1 MAKISNRDRVRR
13 ALELLGESL
22 DPFITAAT
30 SDKLPADKHWTML
43 LAAKDAG
50 NGAAA
55 TKKYNPVD
63 PQNGLRMLTENITGK
78 AIPGWFPFNE
88 KLSRAEQSL
97 ASELR
102 DVRDR
107 EAHHEPFS
115 ADDAYRALDTAE
127 RLLRA
132 IGAPDAADEVKRSR
146 VDLRR
151 VSSEQEDRKVVK
163 AAGAAEVGSA
173 GLLPW
178 REVLRPHDDVAKG
191 NFRAAEFAAD
201 LAMVARGEGDPEYT
215 DPVEFF
221 RRTFLTGGLQDL
233 ITRAVARISGDT
245 NASPVINLQ
254 TNFGGGKTHSM
265 LALWHLAS
273 GRSVTDYPQE
283 LQDLLGPIR
292 LDRKIGRVALV
303 GNHLQASGM
312 KPKPDGTKVNTLWG
326 ELAWQLGGREAY
338 EIVADADRTSTNP
351 GDSLR
356 ELFAAYAPAVI
367 LIDEWVSY
375 ARQLYGQDDLAGGS
389 FDTQFTFAQTLTEAA
404 KAVPGA
410 LVVISIPASAR
421 DDDGHSEI
429 SDEEVGGENGREAL
443 RRLQNVVRRVADQ
456 WKAANPEESFEIV
469 RRRLF
474 TAPDGQAL
482 AQIGAT
488 AQAMVKFY
496 RDHHGEFPNEAV
508 DNAYLDRIRATY
520 PVHPELFDRLYQDW
534 STLERFQ
541 RTRGVLR
548 LMNTIVGTLWRAG
561 DTAPLI
567 MPGSVPLR
575 EPEVMTEITQYL
587 EDQWKAIIDADV
599 DGAHAAPAQVDHA
612 SPDLLG
618 KRFVTQRLART
629 VFMGATPTLHGS
641 HKGIDKARV
650 FLGTAL
656 PGDVPGNFHSA
667 LNQLAD
673 RATYFYGSGTQFWFD
688 TQANT
693 TRTARD
699 HAERLHPEEVWTEI
713 VRRLQEHRSPT
724 GNGFAA
730 VHIAPDSSSDVPDG
744 QEARLVIV
752 PPSHVYDRRQG
763 SESPAYTWSTGVL
776 DRRGSGAR
784 THRNM
789 LVFLAADSARYE
801 ELQASIRD
809 YLAWKYVRDN
819 ADGMLDLTA
828 QQKKQA
834 EDRLKRADATARD
847 RLLGA
852 YHWALVPTQPDP
864 TRPLH
869 LDAIKAEGGTDN
881 LAERTA
887 KRLVDKSELVLKRAS
902 GGIRLDLDTTLH
914 TVFERDGH
922 ISLGALWD
930 YYTTYSYLAR
940 LRDRGVLEDGVL
952 STLDTPID
960 WERQGFALAE
970 DWDGESYTGLLLPTD
985 SASKPATVDTL
996 LLVEPHRAAKQRER
1010 DLAEAQQSEPE
1021 PESSGEQ
1028 ESPAQDN
1035 RPSAATPSVST
1046 RAVPAQPERK
1056 SKTRYFGTAT
1066 LNPDFY
1072 ARDFGRITNEVIQHL
1087 AAVHGVEL
1095 EVRLE
1100 ITAVVKDGFDESKIR
1115 TVSENANTLKFEQTG
1130 FEDE

>member
-1 MAKISNRDRVRR
+1 MPKISN
-13 ALELLGESL
+13 
-22 DPFITAAT
+22 
-30 SDKLPADKHWTML
+30 
-43 LAAKDAG
+43 
-50 NGAAA
+50 
-55 TKKYNPVD
+55 
-63 PQNGLRMLTENITGK
+63 
-78 AIPGWFPFNE
+78 
-88 KLSRAEQSL
+88 
-97 ASELR
+97 
-102 DVRDR
+102 
-107 EAHHEPFS
+107 
-115 ADDAYRALDTAE
+115 
-127 RLLRA
+127 
-132 IGAPDAADEVKRSR
+132 
-146 VDLRR
+146 
-151 VSSEQEDRKVVK
+151 EQEYRTVVE

-178 REVLRPHDDVAKG
+178 REVLRPHDDVATG

-233 ITRAVARISGDT
+233 ITRAVARITGDK

-273 GRSVTDYPQE
+273 GRTVTDYPQE
-283 LQDLLGPIR
+283 LQDLLGTIR
-292 LDRKIGRVALV
+292 LDRTIGRVALV
-303 GNHLQASGM
+303 GSHLEPSGL

-326 ELAWQLGGREAY
+326 ELAWQLGGRNAY
-338 EIVADADRTSTNP
+338 AIIAAADRTSTNP

-356 ELFAAYAPAVI
+356 ELFAAYAPVII
-367 LIDEWVSY
+367 LIDEWVAY
-375 ARQLYGQDDLAGGS
+375 ARQLYGRDDLAGGS

-421 DDDGHSEI
+421 GDDGHDQVSE
-429 SDEEVGGENGREAL
+429 EEVGGENGREAL
-443 RRLQNVVRRVADQ
+443 HRLQNVVRRVADQ
-456 WKAANPEESFEIV
+456 WKAASPEESFEIV

-474 TAPDGQAL
+474 TAPDRQAL
-482 AQIGAT
+482 ARIGAT
-488 AQAMVKFY
+488 AQAVVEFY
-496 RDHHGEFPNEAV
+496 RAHHGEFPDDAI
-508 DNAYLDRIRATY
+508 DNNYLDRIRATY

-548 LMNTIVGTLWRAG
+548 LMNAIVGALWRAG

-567 MPGSVPLR
+567 VPGSVPLQ
-575 EPEVMTEITQYL
+575 EPEVTTEFTQYL
-587 EDQWKAIIDADV
+587 EDRWKAIIDADI
-599 DGAHAAPAQVDHA
+599 DGPHAAPALVDHA

-641 HKGIDKARV
+641 HKGVDKARIL
-650 FLGTAL
+650 LGTAL

-673 RATYFYGSGTQFWFD
+673 KATYFYASGTQFWFD

-699 HAERLHPEEVWTEI
+699 YAERLHPEEVWAEI
-713 VRRLQEHRSPT
+713 TRRLRDHRSPT

-744 QEARLVIV
+744 REVRLVIV
-752 PPSHVYDRRQG
+752 PPSQVYNRRQG
-763 SESPAYTWSTGVL
+763 RESSAYTWSTKVL
-776 DRRGSGAR
+776 DRRGSRPR

-809 YLAWKYVRDN
+809 FLAWKYVRDN
-819 ADGMLDLTA
+819 VDGVLDLTA
-828 QQKKQA
+828 QQTKQA
-834 EDRLKRADATARD
+834 NDRLERADATARD

-852 YHWALVPTQPDP
+852 YHWALVPIQPDP

-869 LDAIKAEGGTDN
+869 LDAIKAEGSTEN
-881 LAERTA
+881 LAVRTA
-887 KRLVDKSELVLKRAS
+887 KRLVDKSELVLERAS
-902 GGIRLDLDTTLH
+902 AAIRLDLDTALH

-922 ISLGALWD
+922 IDLGMLWD
-930 YYTTYSYLAR
+930 YYTTYPYLAR
-940 LRDRGVLEDGVL
+940 LRDRSVLHKGVL
-952 STLDTPID
+952 STLDTPAD
-960 WERQGFALAE
+960 WEVQGFALAE
-970 DWDGESYTGLLLPTD
+970 SWDGQNYTGLLLPTD
-985 SASKPATVDTL
+985 GASEPRAVDAL
-996 LLVEPHRAAKQRER
+996 LLVEPSRAARQRER
-1010 DLAEAQQSEPE
+1010 DLAEMRRAELEP
-1021 PESSGEQ
+1021 SGASG
-1028 ESPAQDN
+1028 SPTLASGA
-1035 RPSAATPSVST
+1035 RTAGPSISTHTVS
-1046 RAVPAQPERK
+1046 AQPERK
-1056 SKTRYFGTAT
+1056 PKTRYFGAAA
-1066 LNPDFY
+1066 LSPDFY
-1072 ARDFGRITNEVIQHL
+1072 ARDFGRIATEVIQHL
-1087 AAVHGVEL
+1087 AAADGVGL

-1100 ITAVVKDGFDESKIR
+1100 ITAVTENGFDEAKIR
-1115 TVSENANTLKFEQTG
+1115 TVSENANTLQFERSE
-1130 FEDE
+1130 FDPD

>member
-1 MAKISNRDRVRR
+1 VASSNRDRVRR
-13 ALELLGESL
+13 ALELLGQAL
-22 DPFITAAT
+22 DPFITSAT
-30 SDKLPADKHWTML
+30 RDKIPDGKDWTML

-50 NGAAA
+50 KGASAS
-55 TKKYNPVD
+55 KKYNPVD
-63 PQNGLRMLTENITGK
+63 PQNGLRMLTESITSR
-78 AIPGWFPFNE
+78 AIPGWYPFGE
-88 KLSRAEQSL
+88 LLSRAEQSL

-151 VSSEQEDRKVVK
+151 VSSEQEDRRVVK
-163 AAGAAEVGSA
+163 AAGATEVGST

-233 ITRAVARISGDT
+233 ITRAVARISGDK

-273 GRSVTDYPQE
+273 GRPISDYPQE
-283 LQDLLGPIR
+283 IQDLLGPIR
-292 LDRKIGRVALV
+292 LDRDIRRVALV
-303 GNHLQASGM
+303 GNHLEPSGL
-312 KPKPDGTKVNTLWG
+312 KPKADGTKINTLWG

-338 EIVADADRTSTNP
+338 EIVAEADRSSTNP

-356 ELFAAYAPAVI
+356 ELLAKYAPAVI
-367 LIDEWVSY
+367 LIDEWVAY
-375 ARQLYGQDDLAGGS
+375 ARQLYGRDDLPGGT
-389 FDTQFTFAQTLTEAA
+389 FDTQFTFAQTLTETA
-404 KAVPGA
+404 KAVPGV

-421 DDDGHSEI
+421 DDDGHSLI
-429 SDEEVGGENGREAL
+429 SEEEVGGENGREAL
-443 RRLQNVVRRVADQ
+443 RRLQNIVRRVADQ

-482 AQIGAT
+482 AQINAT
-488 AQAMVKFY
+488 ATEVVKFY
-496 RDHHGEFPNEAV
+496 RQHHAEFPNETT
-508 DNAYLDRIRATY
+508 DNAYIDRIRSTY
-520 PVHPELFDRLYQDW
+520 PVHPELFDRLYEDW

-548 LMNTIVGTLWRAG
+548 LMNTIVGSLWRG
-561 DTAPLI
+561 NDTAPLI

-575 EPEVMTEITQYL
+575 DGEVMTEITQYL
-587 EDQWKAIIDADV
+587 DDQWKVIIDADV
-599 DGAHAAPAQVDHA
+599 DGPNAAPAQVDKDN
-612 SPDLLG
+612 PDLLG
-618 KRFVTQRLART
+618 KRFITQRLART
-629 VFMGATPTLHGS
+629 VFMGATPTLHTS
-641 HKGIDKARV
+641 HKGVIRQRV

-673 RATYFYGSGTQFWFD
+673 KATYFYSSGEQYWFD

-699 HAERLHPEEVWTEI
+699 YAERLHPEDVWAEI
-713 VRRLQEHRSPT
+713 VRRLQDHRSPSPR
-724 GNGFAA
+724 GFAA
-730 VHIAPDSSSDVPDG
+730 VHVAPDSSADVPDG

-752 PPSHVYDRRQG
+752 PPSHVHDRRQAQ
-763 SESPAYTWSTGVL
+763 ESPAYTWASDVV

-784 THRNM
+784 VHRNM
-789 LVFLAADSARYE
+789 LVFLAADAARYE
-801 ELQASIRD
+801 ELQASVRD
-809 YLAWKYVRDN
+809 YLAWRYVRDN
-819 ADGMLDLTA
+819 ADGVLNLTS
-828 QQKKQA
+828 QQRQQA
-834 EDRLKRADATARD
+834 VERLERADRTLHD

-864 TRPLH
+864 TRPLQ
-869 LDAIKAEGGTDN
+869 LDAIKAEGSTDN

-887 KRLVDKSELVLKRAS
+887 ARLIEKSELVLRRAAAAV
-902 GGIRLDLDTTLH
+902 RLDLDTSLRS
-914 TVFERDGH
+914 VFERDGH
-922 ISLGALWD
+922 ISLGTLWE
-930 YYTTYSYLAR
+930 YYTTYPYLAR
-940 LRDRGVLEDGVL
+940 LRDRNVLEDGVL
-952 STLDTPID
+952 STLDSPID
-960 WERQGFALAE
+960 WQHQGFALA
-970 DWDGESYTGLLLPTD
+970 DGWDGQNYTGLVLPTD
-985 SASKPATVDTL
+985 PASRPATVDAL
-996 LLVEPHRAAKQRER
+996 LLVDPPRAEQQRQREIR
-1010 DLAEAQQSEPE
+1010 DRPTELGPGPGPHEPVVY
-1021 PESSGEQ
+1021 P
-1028 ESPAQDN
+1028 PPPPPPPPPPRTLKA
-1035 RPSAATPSVST
+1035 RF
-1046 RAVPAQPERK
+1046 
-1056 SKTRYFGTAT
+1056 FGAAT

-1072 ARDFGRITNEVIQHL
+1072 ARDFGRITSEVIQHL
-1087 AAVHGVEL
+1087 AAVDGVEL

-1100 ITAVVKDGFDESKIR
+1100 ISAVAKDGFDEAKVR
-1115 TVSENANTLKFEQTG
+1115 TISENAQTLKFDQSG
-1130 FEDE
+1130 FEAE